1 MSDLA
6 KVAGVSNE
14 DLAPIAESLKYALQ
28 EQVAVRTHDMTF
40 SDRFYK
46 LITKAAVDKNTKEVS
61 DRLGKVADTQR
72 ERARRSDARKDS
84 PQAAD
89 VAGRGAAG
97 GGGRTDAELKVDPTT
112 SVEQR
117 IAIRQRER
125 RGAGG

>member
-14 DLAPIAESLKYALQ
+14 DLAPIAESMKYALQ
-28 EQVAVRTHDMTF
+28 EQVAGRTPDMTF

-46 LITKAAVDKNTKEVS
+46 LITKSAVDKATKEVS

-72 ERARRSDARKDS
+72 ERERRTNNRKDS

-97 GGGRTDAELKVDPTT
+97 GDGRTDAELKVDPTT
-112 SVEQR
+112 SVEKL
-117 IAIRQRER
+117 IEIRQRER
-125 RGAGG
+125 RAAGG